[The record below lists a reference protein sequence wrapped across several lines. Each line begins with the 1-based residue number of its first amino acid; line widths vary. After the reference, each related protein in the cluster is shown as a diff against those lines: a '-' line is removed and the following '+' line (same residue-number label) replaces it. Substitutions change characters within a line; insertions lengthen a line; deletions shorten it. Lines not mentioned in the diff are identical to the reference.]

1 MLTWTASACL
11 CARALHLPGVPLRTT
26 EVHKSQLRQAQ
37 LEVGELQRSL
47 AAKER
52 EADGLRGSLAAAKRG
67 YEQRLEHMESQ
78 LAARDAEVRAHAQG
92 EQLTQQSG
100 LWLVD

>member
-1 MLTWTASACL
+1 
-11 CARALHLPGVPLRTT
+11 
-26 EVHKSQLRQAQ
+26 VHKSQLRQKQ

-47 AAKER
+47 AARER

-78 LAARDAEVRAHAQG
+78 MAARDAEVRLPAQAL
-92 EQLTQQSG
+92 QLT
-100 LWLVD
+100 